1 MHFSTLIGRAY
12 RGIEAVGL
20 WLAHGALLA
29 MMATTAADALL
40 RYLFNS
46 PLNGVQ
52 ELADEFFMPALVF
65 FMISNI
71 YSTGGHI
78 RISGVLELFPRA
90 VQRAV
95 LFLCDLAALTMFAMI
110 TYGLT
115 DRTIEAYVSR
125 EYSSSP
131 LDYLIAP
138 SYGIVAF
145 GSAMM
150 CLRILQAVVTA
161 RHPMGGHE
169 LAAELPP
176 DSVPPPKP
184 AAAPETTNSD
194 GVAWK
199 RS

>member
-1 MHFSTLIGRAY
+1 MSVSTAIGRVY
-12 RGIEAVGL
+12 RGIETVGL

-78 RISGVLELFPRA
+78 RITGVLELFPAA
-90 VQRAV
+90 VQRAM
-95 LFLCDLAALTMFAMI
+95 LFVCDLAALAMFGMI

-115 DRTIEAYVSR
+115 DRTVEAYVSR

-150 CLRILQAVVTA
+150 SLRILQAVITA
-161 RHPMGGHE
+161 RHPMGGQH
-169 LAAELPP
+169 LAELPP
-176 DSVPPPKP
+176 EEIAPPKP
-184 AAAPETTNSD
+184 AAATNETTNN